1 MYPEHL
7 TRATTRLSRR
17 SSGDLRVIRRAT
29 TRIEEVS
36 AALDRQLQAEL
47 RPDEQVRLLRQ
58 ATSQI
63 TRAANDA
70 IQAYRR
76 VTDGPAGGECS
87 ARTQIRPR
95 RRAWTQTLAT
105 ARSEMLEALDVASRR
120 YPWAKPWRA
129 RRRVT
134 HVPADTKKPGG
145 DATGPRCCVERC
157 A

>member
-17 SSGDLRVIRRAT
+17 SSGDLRVIQRAT
-29 TRIEEVS
+29 IRIEEVS
-36 AALDRQLQAEL
+36 AALDRELLAEL

-76 VTDGPAGGECS
+76 VTEGLQAENQRGDTDPSEAARMSETLS
-87 ARTQIRPR
+87 AA
-95 RRAWTQTLAT
+95 RA
-105 ARSEMLEALDVASRR
+105 EMLEALEHASRR
-120 YPWAKPWRA
+120 YPWAKPWR
-129 RRRVT
+129 
-134 HVPADTKKPGG
+134 PI
-145 DATGPRCCVERC
+145 EE
-157 A
+157 

>member
-36 AALDRQLQAEL
+36 AALDRQLQAEP

-76 VTDGPAGGECS
+76 VTEGLQAENQRDDTDPSEAE
-87 ARTQIRPR
+87 RM
-95 RRAWTQTLAT
+95 TQTLQT

-120 YPWAKPWRA
+120 YPWAKPWR
-129 RRRVT
+129 
-134 HVPADTKKPGG
+134 PI
-145 DATGPRCCVERC
+145 EE
-157 A
+157 

>member
-1 MYPEHL
+1 MYPERL

-76 VTDGPAGGECS
+76 VTEGLQAETQRSDTDPSEA
-87 ARTQIRPR
+87 ARMSE
-95 RRAWTQTLAT
+95 TLAT

-120 YPWAKPWRA
+120 YPWAKPWR
-129 RRRVT
+129 
-134 HVPADTKKPGG
+134 PI
-145 DATGPRCCVERC
+145 EE
-157 A
+157 

>member
-1 MYPEHL
+1 VYPEHL

-17 SSGDLRVIRRAT
+17 SSGDLRVIHRAT

-36 AALDRQLQAEL
+36 AALDRQLLAEL

-76 VTDGPAGGECS
+76 VSEGLQAENERGDTDPSEAARMSETLS
-87 ARTQIRPR
+87 TART
-95 RRAWTQTLAT
+95 
-105 ARSEMLEALDVASRR
+105 EMLEALEHASRR
-120 YPWAKPWRA
+120 YPWAKPWR
-129 RRRVT
+129 
-134 HVPADTKKPGG
+134 PI
-145 DATGPRCCVERC
+145 EE
-157 A
+157 

>member
-1 MYPEHL
+1 VYPEHL

-36 AALDRQLQAEL
+36 AALDRQLQAEP

-76 VTDGPAGGECS
+76 VTDGLEQERQRSETDPSEA
-87 ARTQIRPR
+87 ARMAQS
-95 RRAWTQTLAT
+95 LAT

-120 YPWAKPWRA
+120 YPWAKPWR
-129 RRRVT
+129 
-134 HVPADTKKPGG
+134 PGE
-145 DATGPRCCVERC
+145 D
-157 A
+157 

>member
-36 AALDRQLQAEL
+36 AALDRQLQAEP

-76 VTDGPAGGECS
+76 VTEGLQAENQRSDTDPSEAE
-87 ARTQIRPR
+87 RM
-95 RRAWTQTLAT
+95 TQTLAA

-120 YPWAKPWRA
+120 YPWAKPWR
-129 RRRVT
+129 
-134 HVPADTKKPGG
+134 PI
-145 DATGPRCCVERC
+145 EE
-157 A
+157 

>member
-76 VTDGPAGGECS
+76 VTEGLQAETQRSDTDPSEA
-87 ARTQIRPR
+87 ARM
-95 RRAWTQTLAT
+95 AQTLST

-120 YPWAKPWRA
+120 YPWAKPWR
-129 RRRVT
+129 
-134 HVPADTKKPGG
+134 PI
-145 DATGPRCCVERC
+145 EE
-157 A
+157 

>member
-1 MYPEHL
+1 VYPEHL

-76 VTDGPAGGECS
+76 VSEGLQAETQRSDTDPSEA
-87 ARTQIRPR
+87 ARM
-95 RRAWTQTLAT
+95 AQTLSA
-105 ARSEMLEALDVASRR
+105 ARSEMLTALDVASRR
-120 YPWAKPWRA
+120 YPWAKPWR
-129 RRRVT
+129 
-134 HVPADTKKPGG
+134 PI
-145 DATGPRCCVERC
+145 EE
-157 A
+157 

>member
-1 MYPEHL
+1 VYPEHL

-36 AALDRQLQAEL
+36 AALDRQLLAEL

-76 VTDGPAGGECS
+76 VTEGLQAEGQRSDTDPSEA
-87 ARTQIRPR
+87 ARM
-95 RRAWTQTLAT
+95 AETLST
-105 ARSEMLEALDVASRR
+105 ARAEMLEALEVASRR
-120 YPWAKPWRA
+120 YPWAKPWR
-129 RRRVT
+129 
-134 HVPADTKKPGG
+134 PI
-145 DATGPRCCVERC
+145 EE
-157 A
+157 